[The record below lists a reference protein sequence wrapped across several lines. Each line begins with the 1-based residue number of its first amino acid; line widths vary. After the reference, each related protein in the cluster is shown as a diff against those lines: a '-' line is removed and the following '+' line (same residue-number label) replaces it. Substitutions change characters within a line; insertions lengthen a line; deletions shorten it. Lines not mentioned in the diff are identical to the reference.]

1 MRPTKRTLKEFGPR
15 RVLII
20 DDDTD
25 LLMSIKDY
33 FELEAYEVLL
43 ARNGK
48 EALDLLASVD
58 EKSLPDLIFLD
69 HMMPVMDGTAFSR
82 TRRSNAK
89 IKDIPVIL
97 TTASTQL
104 RHLMHEVDA
113 DAFLQKPLD
122 IDQIRDLSLNFIHR
136 RSETAFGYLV

>member
-15 RVLII
+15 KVLII
-20 DDDTD
+20 DDDAD
-25 LLMSIKDY
+25 LLMSFRDY

-69 HMMPVMDGTAFSR
+69 HTMPVMDGTAFSR
-82 TRRSNAK
+82 SRKNVPR
-89 IKDIPVIL
+89 IKDIPVVL
-97 TTASTQL
+97 TTASRQL
-104 RHLMHEVDA
+104 RRIMEDVDA
-113 DAFLQKPLD
+113 DAFLEKPVDL
-122 IDQIRDLSLNFIHR
+122 DQIRDVSLNFIHR
-136 RSETAFGYLV
+136 RRETAIGHLV